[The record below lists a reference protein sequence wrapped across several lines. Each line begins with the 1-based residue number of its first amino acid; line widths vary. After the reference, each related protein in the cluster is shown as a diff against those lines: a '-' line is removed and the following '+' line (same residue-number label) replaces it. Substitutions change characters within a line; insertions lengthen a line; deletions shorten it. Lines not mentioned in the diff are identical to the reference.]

1 MKAYLTRVLAI
12 LAAAFSAQ
20 ATVSNQAK
28 AQDPTERQAWST
40 ALTDGSVDAF
50 KDYLARYPIGAYSR
64 EAFARI
70 IQLSPEPDVFG
81 DLDQTRSSVEN
92 EAQPPATSPS
102 PLSRQDRLGILDR
115 RLEQY

>member
-12 LAAAFSAQ
+12 AAAAFSAQ
-20 ATVSNQAK
+20 ASLSGQVR
-28 AQDPTERQAWST
+28 AQDPTERQAWSA

-70 IQLSPEPDVFG
+70 IQLSPEPDIFG
-81 DLDQTRSSVEN
+81 DLDQTRSSVET
-92 EAQPPATSPS
+92 EPQAAP
-102 PLSRQDRLGILDR
+102 RQRRPNVLDR
-115 RLEQY
+115 KLGLY